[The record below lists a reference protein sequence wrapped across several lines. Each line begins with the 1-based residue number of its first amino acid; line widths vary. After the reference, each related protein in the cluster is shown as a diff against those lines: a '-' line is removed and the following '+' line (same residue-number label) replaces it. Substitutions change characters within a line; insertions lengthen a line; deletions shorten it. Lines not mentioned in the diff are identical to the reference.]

1 MKTFVTLLTLLTMTG
16 LYSCNRGGDNP
27 VTKDDETPIQR
38 EEEIRRDDVIER
50 RSLPSET
57 TTDDEIQ
64 IDRNVID
71 EDELELDQ

>member
-1 MKTFVTLLTLLTMTG
+1 MKFFLTLFTLLTLTG
-16 LYSCNRGGDNP
+16 LYGCNRGDDP
-27 VTKDDETPIQR
+27 TKQDETTIQR

-64 IDRNVID
+64 IDRKVID

>member
-1 MKTFVTLLTLLTMTG
+1 MKFFLTLLTLLTLTG
-16 LYSCNRGGDNP
+16 LYGCNRTEDP
-27 VTKDDETPIQR
+27 VKKDETGIQR

-50 RSLPSET
+50 HSLPSET

-64 IDRNVID
+64 IDRKVID

>member
-1 MKTFVTLLTLLTMTG
+1 MKFFITLLLTLLTMTG
-16 LYSCNRGGDNP
+16 LYSCNRDNLSR
-27 VTKDDETPIQR
+27 DDEATIQR

-50 RSLPSET
+50 RNLPSET

-64 IDRNVID
+64 IDRKVID